1 MVSRSARKRF
11 LYAMLCCAP
20 WLASAAQAVSLLSD
34 ELDLYLPWVAFQ
46 QQTYAASLT
55 PAAGDGLAFAL
66 DEIGPRAPPSLA
78 AEAALASVDAAL
90 AVDIPLVGF
99 RGELYSAGLA
109 FDGDGVFRVAAAA
122 PFVSPAGRG
131 EVLSFELLG
140 VKTPAEILTE
150 VGLVA
155 AAAGDLRFDVALFR
169 VGYRTLDAF
178 GNLVPASGLV
188 GAPLGISA
196 GVPLLSVQ
204 HGTIASRD
212 NAPSVD
218 PAATGADLALYL
230 MGSQGY
236 LTLVPDYLG
245 FGDSAGLHPFM
256 HAKTLAWA
264 VIDLIRAARSLALGS
279 EYPLNGQVFLVGY
292 SEGGYATMAAQ
303 REIETHHRDE
313 FAITAA
319 APMAG
324 PYDLSGTMLELALSG
339 TEVPNPMYFPYV
351 LLSYNQIYGFE
362 DDPTDLLAPEY
373 GETIVPLF
381 DGEHDRGSI
390 NRALPPV
397 PLEVIEPGL
406 AAVLLSSEYHPLIS
420 ALETNDVYRWTPV
433 SPTRLYHCLGDD
445 QVPYA
450 NSVVAR
456 DWFDAAGADV
466 ELVTL
471 IFGDHAECA
480 VPALLGA
487 KTWFDSLAIL
497 P

>member
-1 MVSRSARKRF
+1 
-11 LYAMLCCAP
+11 MLWCAP
-20 WLASAAQAVSLLSD
+20 WLASVAQAVSLLSD
-34 ELDLYLPWVAFQ
+34 ELELYLPWIAFQ
-46 QQTYAASLT
+46 QQTYEASLI
-55 PAAGDGLAFAL
+55 PGVGDGLVFSL
-66 DEIGPRAPPSLA
+66 DEFGPRAPPSVA
-78 AEAALASVDAAL
+78 AEAALTSVDMEL
-90 AVDIPLVGF
+90 AVDIPLVSF
-99 RGELYSAGLA
+99 RGELYSAELA
-109 FDGDGVFRVAAAA
+109 HDGDGAFRVAKAEAFA
-122 PFVSPAGRG
+122 SPAGRG
-131 EVLSFELLG
+131 AVLSFDLLG

-150 VGLVA
+150 IGLVA
-155 AAAGDLRFDVALFR
+155 VAAGDLRFDVALFR

-178 GNLVPASGLV
+178 GNLIPASGVV

-196 GVPLLSVQ
+196 GAPLLSVQ
-204 HGTIASRD
+204 HGTIVSRD
-212 NAPSVD
+212 NAPSAD

-245 FGDSAGLHPFM
+245 FGDSTGLHPFV

-264 VIDLIRAARSLALGS
+264 VIDLIRAARSLAVAAD
-279 EYPLNGQVFLVGY
+279 YPLNDQLFLVGY

-303 REIETHHRDE
+303 REIETHNRDE
-313 FAITAA
+313 FAITAS

-362 DDPTDLLAPEY
+362 DDPADLLAAEY
-373 GETIVPLF
+373 GGTIVPIF

-397 PLEVIEPGL
+397 PLDVIEPGL
-406 AAVLLSSEYHPLIS
+406 AAVLLSGEYHPLVG
-420 ALETNDVYRWTPV
+420 ALENNDVYRWTPV
-433 SPTRLYHCLGDD
+433 FPTRLYHCLGDD

-450 NSVVAR
+450 NSSVAR
-456 DWFDAAGADV
+456 DWFNAAGADV
-466 ELVTL
+466 ELVPL
-471 IFGDHAECA
+471 LFGDHSACA

-487 KTWFDSLAIL
+487 KVWFDSLAIL